1 MIYPEMKKNWHI
13 LLIMTALWLGLRPGP
28 TEAGP
33 AVLARKNIELSLKET
48 RIGELSA
55 SGLTLS
61 FYLLL
66 ENNSSRNYGL
76 VSYQY
81 QVLINDREYFRQPVS
96 LDQPIGLPAGRQ
108 ALVNFPVRINYQY
121 LEPYLTGS
129 GRQAS
134 CRMSGEIIFQD
145 EKKKTERV
153 PFNFQADFPI
163 FKLPEIKFLPL
174 LVRDLTLGGADFDFR
189 FSLGNQN
196 DYDLLIQ
203 KINLELW
210 LENRVIHRG
219 QLTGDQALSAGQSRS
234 YSLPLMLDFF
244 EQGREL
250 REALEKA
257 QVTFT
262 LKLNVEADSAWGWL
276 LFPLETTASVSK
288 EFRR

>member
-1 MIYPEMKKNWHI
+1 MII
-13 LLIMTALWLGLRPGP
+13 LSALWLGLMLNPP
-28 TEAGP
+28 EAAA
-33 AVLARKNIELSLKET
+33 AVFARKNIELGLKET
-48 RIGELSA
+48 RIDNLTA

-61 FYLLL
+61 FYLQL

-96 LDQPIGLPAGRQ
+96 LDQPIELPAGRQ
-108 ALVNFPVRINYQY
+108 AVVNFPVRINYQY
-121 LEPYLTGS
+121 LQPYLTGS

-145 EKKKTERV
+145 EKKKSERV
-153 PFNFQADFPI
+153 PFNFQTDFPI
-163 FKLPEIKFLPL
+163 FKLPEIKFLPP

-189 FSLGNQN
+189 FSLHNQN

-219 QLTGDQALSAGQSRS
+219 QLAGDQALSAGQSRS

-250 REALEKA
+250 RQALEKA

-262 LKLNVEADSAWGWL
+262 LKLRVEADSAWGWL
-276 LFPLETTASVSK
+276 LFPLEATASVGK
-288 EFRR
+288 EFRH

>member
-1 MIYPEMKKNWHI
+1 MIYPEMKKNWLI

-145 EKKKTERV
+145 EKKK
-153 PFNFQADFPI
+153 
-163 FKLPEIKFLPL
+163 KFLIYGFGFGLYFQPS
-174 LVRDLTLGGADFDFR
+174 
-189 FSLGNQN
+189 SL
-196 DYDLLIQ
+196 DISY
-203 KINLELW
+203 
-210 LENRVIHRG
+210 
-219 QLTGDQALSAGQSRS
+219 LSQC
-234 YSLPLMLDFF
+234 LDIIRQRA
-244 EQGREL
+244 EI
-250 REALEKA
+250 
-257 QVTFT
+257 
-262 LKLNVEADSAWGWL
+262 
-276 LFPLETTASVSK
+276 LF
-288 EFRR
+288 

>member
-1 MIYPEMKKNWHI
+1 MI
-13 LLIMTALWLGLRPGP
+13 LSALWLGLIL
-28 TEAGP
+28 AP
-33 AVLARKNIELSLKET
+33 AETKSAIASRKNIELSLKET
-48 RIGELSA
+48 KISELSG

-61 FYLLL
+61 FYVLL
-66 ENNSSRNYGL
+66 ENTSSRNFWL

-108 ALVNFPVRINYQY
+108 VVVNFPVRINYQY
-121 LEPYLTGS
+121 LEPYLSGS
-129 GRQAS
+129 RRQAS
-134 CRMSGEIIFQD
+134 CRMSGELIFQD
-145 EKKKTERV
+145 EKKKSERV
-153 PFNFQADFPI
+153 SFNFQSDFPV
-163 FKLPEIKFLPL
+163 FRLPEIKFLPP

-203 KINLELW
+203 KISLELW
-210 LENRVIHRG
+210 LEDRVIHRG
-219 QLTGDQALSAGQSRS
+219 QLAGDQTLAAGQSRS

-262 LKLNVEADSAWGWL
+262 LKLKVEADSAWGWL
-276 LFPLETTASVSK
+276 VFPLETTASVGK